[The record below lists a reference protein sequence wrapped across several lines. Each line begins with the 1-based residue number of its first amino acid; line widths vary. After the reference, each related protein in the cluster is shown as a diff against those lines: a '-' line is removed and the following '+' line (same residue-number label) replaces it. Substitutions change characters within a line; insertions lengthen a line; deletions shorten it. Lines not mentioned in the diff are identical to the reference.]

1 MIAELGNF
9 SLILALAMACI
20 QSFFPIVGASQGN
33 QTWMSLARPVARLQI
48 LFVLIAFVLL
58 VNLFLVNDFSI
69 AYVANNSNTLLPWF
83 YRFSAVWGAH
93 EGSLLLLSL
102 IHNLTLPTKA

>member
-1 MIAELGNF
+1 MIAELGIF

-33 QTWMSLARPVARLQI
+33 QTWMSLARPVARLQF

-58 VNLFLVNDFSI
+58 VYLFLGF
-69 AYVANNSNTLLPWF
+69 
-83 YRFSAVWGAH
+83 
-93 EGSLLLLSL
+93 
-102 IHNLTLPTKA
+102 